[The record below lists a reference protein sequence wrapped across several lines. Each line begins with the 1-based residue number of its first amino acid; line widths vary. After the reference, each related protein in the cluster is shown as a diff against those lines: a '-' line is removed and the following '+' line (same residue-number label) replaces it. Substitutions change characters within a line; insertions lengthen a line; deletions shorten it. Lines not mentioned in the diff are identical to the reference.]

1 MKVAADSLAAAW
13 FGYSPCRVKAHNKE
27 IQAVHTIYI
36 SLILASNH
44 PPSTLQRG
52 KGDLV
57 QHFCTSGGL
66 LVAQSNWLM
75 WQVSHLGLDFRKV
88 LSFTNCTTYLA
99 HFQFTDPPELQL
111 LRWQEHL
118 TSIQKTQVWI
128 QARSQCP
135 FFSNEKFWILLPKIN
150 VRSY

>member
-36 SLILASNH
+36 SLILASN
-44 PPSTLQRG
+44 PDPLSTLQRG

-57 QHFCTSGGL
+57 YNIFVP
-66 LVAQSNWLM
+66 LVDFWWHNLNYLNDVAIISP
-75 WQVSHLGLDFRKV
+75 GLDFRKV

-118 TSIQKTQVWI
+118 TSIQKTQV
-128 QARSQCP
+128 
-135 FFSNEKFWILLPKIN
+135 
-150 VRSY
+150 